1 MRPLH
6 KLGENNSHTGSLETT
21 HPATILRE
29 TEGME
34 IRNQLSPILSITLK
48 DTVPWKQKATY
59 KTTENPLVLERT
71 GEREKLVHSVQSTER
86 PILTTA
92 PNCMVPGCQ

>member
-59 KTTENPLVLERT
+59 KLIRLY
-71 GEREKLVHSVQSTER
+71 KLTFQQKLHKPEGNGL
-86 PILTTA
+86 IYLK
-92 PNCMVPGCQ
+92 